1 MAQSVHVGADE
12 ARAVVESFEAIET
25 DELILQ
31 PTIVDTDEVGKLADA
46 VLR

>member
-1 MAQSVHVGADE
+1 MKIGIGLPTQL
-12 ARAVVESFEAIET
+12 RNM
-25 DELILQ
+25 ELILH